1 MPYILYIATRN
12 PEPKM
17 FYAAFDSQVV
27 SFDTKAARA
36 EWLTIF
42 SHGFKP
48 ATAAEARKLSSPD
61 QRRRADAGYCLASQ
75 HYQKTNGMWQ
85 QCISRAA

>member
-1 MPYILYIATRN
+1 
-12 PEPKM
+12 M

>member
-1 MPYILYIATRN
+1 MAYSTPNATRN
-12 PEPKM
+12 PEPQM
-17 FYAAFDSQVV
+17 LYAAFDSQVV
-27 SFDTKAARA
+27 SFDTKAERA

-48 ATAAEARKLSSPD
+48 VTAAEARKLATPE

-75 HYQKTNGMWQ
+75 HYQKKNGVWQ
-85 QCISRAA
+85 QCIARAA

>member
-1 MPYILYIATRN
+1 
-12 PEPKM
+12 M

-48 ATAAEARKLSSPD
+48 ATAAQARKVSTPE
-61 QRRRADAGYCLASQ
+61 QRSRAAAGYCLASQ
-75 HYQKTNGMWQ
+75 HYQKTASGFWQ
-85 QCISRAA
+85 QCIARAA

>member
-1 MPYILYIATRN
+1 
-12 PEPKM
+12 M

-48 ATAAEARKLSSPD
+48 VTAAEARKLSSPD

>member
-1 MPYILYIATRN
+1 
-12 PEPKM
+12 M

-27 SFDTKAARA
+27 SFDTKAERA

-48 ATAAEARKLSSPD
+48 VTAAEARRLATTE

-75 HYQKTNGMWQ
+75 HYQKKNGVWQ
-85 QCISRAA
+85 QCIARAA

>member
-1 MPYILYIATRN
+1 
-12 PEPKM
+12 M

-27 SFDTKAARA
+27 SFDPKAARA